1 MSPFR
6 TKRKWQEGTYMRLS
20 SAQRLRTFI
29 YTKEDMDA
37 YRNGS
42 PIDPRK
48 ITQRSLARRADVSQ
62 AFISQLASGKK
73 TSCKPETA
81 ERIAEVIGV
90 DVTVL
95 FDPEHATVSCIA

>member
-1 MSPFR
+1 
-6 TKRKWQEGTYMRLS
+6 MRLS

-37 YRNGS
+37 YRTGS
-42 PIDPRK
+42 PIDSRK
-48 ITQRSLARRADVSQ
+48 ITQRSLARRAEVSQ

-95 FDPEHATVSCIA
+95 FDAESATSTCAA

>member
-1 MSPFR
+1 
-6 TKRKWQEGTYMRLS
+6 MRLS
-20 SAQRLRTFI
+20 STQRLRTFI
-29 YTKEDMDA
+29 YTKDDMDA
-37 YRNGS
+37 YRNGT
-42 PIDPRK
+42 PIDSRK
-48 ITQRSLARRADVSQ
+48 ITQRSLARRAEVSQ

-95 FDPEHATVSCIA
+95 FDPENALTSCVA

>member
-1 MSPFR
+1 
-6 TKRKWQEGTYMRLS
+6 MRLS
-20 SAQRLRTFI
+20 STQRLRTFI
-29 YTKEDMDA
+29 YTKDDMDA
-37 YRNGS
+37 YRNGT
-42 PIDPRK
+42 PIDSRK
-48 ITQRSLARRADVSQ
+48 ITQRSLARRAEVSQ

-95 FDPEHATVSCIA
+95 FDPENAITDCAA